1 MDKKVI
7 VKGLTQYVEHMNK
20 LVNQALTADEEFSK
34 TKEGKLLI
42 QTVLFTS
49 GMAEQSINEHG
60 ILLEDD
66 FNITHEEYIEVL
78 LAHAKTINNIREL
91 DEDLDVDLKNLL
103 LMSYELTVEQA
114 KAVAAFVAREFKTL
128 QDIEKRGVVEVENV
142 PLYNADAI
150 LEQDEY
156 KPKNEAQKL
165 LHGLFSGKS
174 KTIKID

>member
-7 VKGLTQYVEHMNK
+7 VKGLTQYVEHLNT
-20 LVNQALTADEEFSK
+20 LVDQALTADEEFSK

-49 GMAEQSINEHG
+49 GMAEQCINEHG
-60 ILLEDD
+60 IALEDD

-78 LAHAKTINNIREL
+78 LGHAKIINNMREL

-103 LMSYELTVEQA
+103 IISYELTIEQA
-114 KAVAAFVAREFKTL
+114 KAVAAIAAKEFKTL
-128 QDIEKRGVVEVENV
+128 QDIKERGVVEVEKV
-142 PLYNADAI
+142 PLYNADNV
-150 LEQDEY
+150 LNENEY

-165 LHGLFSGKS
+165 LHGLFSGES

>member
-1 MDKKVI
+1 MDKKII

-20 LVNQALTADEEFSK
+20 LVDQALTADEEFSK

-49 GMAEQSINEHG
+49 GMAEQCINEHD
-60 ILLEDD
+60 LQLEDD
-66 FNITHEEYIEVL
+66 FSITHEEYIEVL
-78 LAHAKTINNIREL
+78 LAHAKIINDMRES

-103 LMSYELTVEQA
+103 LMSYELTIEQA
-114 KAVAAFVAREFKTL
+114 KAVAAIAAKEFKTL
-128 QDIEKRGVVEVENV
+128 QDIKERGVVEVEKV
-142 PLYNADAI
+142 ELYNADGVV
-150 LEQDEY
+150 EQNEY

-165 LHGLFSGKS
+165 LHGLFNDKP

>member
-7 VKGLTQYVEHMNK
+7 VKGLTQYVDHLNR
-20 LVNQALTADEEFSK
+20 LVDQALTADEGFSK
-34 TKEGKLLI
+34 TKEGKLFL

-49 GMAEQSINEHG
+49 GMAEQCVNEHG
-60 ILLEDD
+60 IVLEDGFD
-66 FNITHEEYIEVL
+66 ITHEEYIEVL
-78 LAHAKTINNIREL
+78 LGHAKIINDMREL

-128 QDIEKRGVVEVENV
+128 QDIEERGVVEVEKV
-142 PLYNADAI
+142 PLYNADGV
-150 LEQDEY
+150 LEKNEY

-165 LHGLFSGKS
+165 LHGLFSGES

>member
-1 MDKKVI
+1 MDKKII

-20 LVNQALTADEEFSK
+20 LVDQALTADEEFSK

-49 GMAEQSINEHG
+49 GMAEQCVNEHDVV
-60 ILLEDD
+60 LEDD

-78 LAHAKTINNIREL
+78 LSHAKIINNMREL

-103 LMSYELTVEQA
+103 LMSYELTIEQA
-114 KAVAAFVAREFKTL
+114 KAVAALAAKEFKTL
-128 QDIEKRGVVEVENV
+128 QDIEERGVVEVEKV
-142 PLYNADAI
+142 ELYNADGV
-150 LEQDEY
+150 LEQNEY

>member
-20 LVNQALTADEEFSK
+20 LVDQALTADEEFSK

-49 GMAEQSINEHG
+49 GMAEQCINEHS
-60 ILLEDD
+60 LQLEDD

-78 LAHAKTINNIREL
+78 LAHAKIINDMREL

-103 LMSYELTVEQA
+103 LMSYELTIEQA
-114 KAVAAFVAREFKTL
+114 KAVAAIAAKEFKTL
-128 QDIEKRGVVEVENV
+128 QDIEERGVVEVEKV
-142 PLYNADAI
+142 PLYNADNV
-150 LEQDEY
+150 LEENEY

-165 LHGLFSGKS
+165 LHGLFNS
-174 KTIKID
+174 KPKIIKID